1 MESSENPSLSPS
13 QISDLR
19 FAAAKMNLV
28 DRRSFQAEM
37 TLKYCDGKARLAE
50 TRFGW
55 GRESV
60 ELGLAE
66 KRTGIICIGAQSGYS
81 GAKRWEDKY
90 PEASAT
96 LRLLAEAE
104 SQQEPTFQSSLAY
117 TRLTTKSALK
127 ALEAAGVEAEI
138 LPSENGMGLIL
149 NRLGYRLRKV
159 VKAKPKKKYL
169 RPMRFLRMSKRKIT
183 LMRSVVSND

>member
-1 MESSENPSLSPS
+1 MAKRMEYSEQPSLTSS
-13 QISDLR
+13 QIDDLR
-19 FAAAKMNLV
+19 LAASKMNLV

-55 GRESV
+55 GRDSV
-60 ELGLAE
+60 ELALAE
-66 KRTGIICIGAQSGYS
+66 KRTGLLCIGAQSGYS

-90 PEASAT
+90 PEAAAT
-96 LRLLAEAE
+96 LRVLAEVE
-104 SQQEPTFQSSLAY
+104 SQQDPTFQSSLAY

-127 ALEAAGVEAEI
+127 ALQQAGVEESI

-159 VKAKPKKKYL
+159 VKAKPKK
-169 RPMRFLRMSKRKIT
+169 ST
-183 LMRSVVSND
+183 

>member
-1 MESSENPSLSPS
+1 MDDSENSSLTRS
-13 QISDLR
+13 QIDDLR
-19 FAAAKMNLV
+19 LAASKMNLV

-37 TLKYCDGKARLAE
+37 TLKYCEGKARLAE
-50 TRFGW
+50 SSFGW

-66 KRTGIICIGAQSGYS
+66 RRTGIICIGAQSGYS

-90 PEASAT
+90 PAAAAT
-96 LRLLAEAE
+96 LQVIAEAH
-104 SQQEPTFQSSLAY
+104 SQQEGTFQSSIAY

-127 ALEAAGVEAEI
+127 ALEDAGIEAAI
-138 LPSENGMGLIL
+138 LPSPNGMGLIL

-159 VKAKPKKKYL
+159 VKAKPKK
-169 RPMRFLRMSKRKIT
+169 SA
-183 LMRSVVSND
+183 

>member
-1 MESSENPSLSPS
+1 MAKRMEYSEHPSLTLS
-13 QISDLR
+13 QIDDLR
-19 FAAAKMNLV
+19 LAASKMNLV

-55 GRESV
+55 GRDSV
-60 ELGLAE
+60 ELALAE
-66 KRTGIICIGAQSGYS
+66 KRTGLLCIGAQSGYS

-90 PEASAT
+90 PEAADT
-96 LRLLAEAE
+96 LRVLAEVE
-104 SQQEPTFQSSLAY
+104 SQQDPTFQSSLAY

-127 ALEAAGVEAEI
+127 ALQEAGVEESI

-159 VKAKPKKKYL
+159 VKAKPKK
-169 RPMRFLRMSKRKIT
+169 ST
-183 LMRSVVSND
+183 

>member
-1 MESSENPSLSPS
+1 MFLFEPQGTSRMEHSEQPGTLCPS
-13 QISDLR
+13 QIEDLR
-19 FAAAKMNLV
+19 LAASKMNLV

-37 TLKYCDGKARLAE
+37 TLKYCEGKARLAE

-66 KRTGIICIGAQSGYS
+66 QRTGIICIGCQSGYS

-90 PEASAT
+90 PDAAAT
-96 LRLLAEAE
+96 LRLLADAQ
-104 SQQEPTFQSSLAY
+104 SQQDPTFDSPIAY
-117 TRLTTKSALK
+117 TRLTTKSARNAL
-127 ALEAAGVEAEI
+127 LEAGVDPTI

-149 NRLGYRLRKV
+149 NRLGYRLRQV
-159 VKAKPKKKYL
+159 VKAKPKKT
-169 RPMRFLRMSKRKIT
+169 P
-183 LMRSVVSND
+183 

>member
-1 MESSENPSLSPS
+1 MAYSEQPSLTSS
-13 QISDLR
+13 QIDDLR
-19 FAAAKMNLV
+19 LAASKMNLV

-37 TLKYCDGKARLAE
+37 TLKYCDGKARLSE

-55 GRESV
+55 GRDSV
-60 ELGLAE
+60 ELALAE
-66 KRTGIICIGAQSGYS
+66 KRTRIRCIGAQSRYS

-90 PEASAT
+90 PEAAET
-96 LRLLAEAE
+96 LRVLAEAE
-104 SQQEPTFQSSLAY
+104 SQQDPTFQSSLAY

-127 ALEAAGVEAEI
+127 ALQQSGVEDSI

-159 VKAKPKKKYL
+159 VKAKPKK
-169 RPMRFLRMSKRKIT
+169 IT
-183 LMRSVVSND
+183 